1 MAQTDFSPTTKEV
14 QEVLPSAVIENQIGS
29 GGQKIVYKAEVK
41 PYGPVA
47 LKLIKPGPS
56 TKERT
61 MRELDVASKLIGPYF
76 AKIYE
81 IGDVKIKG
89 EDIIYIMEEF
99 LSGETLRDRLN
110 REQRLPERVT
120 MMIGE
125 QLLQALIIVEG
136 AGLVHRDVKPE
147 NIMLLSDGRVVL
159 LDFGIARHL
168 TLPSLTADIALFGPM
183 TVGYAAPEQI
193 KNEKR
198 KICNRT
204 DLFAWATVMYECI
217 TGHNPFIIGCSHQ
230 GEMLR
235 KTLVYDPP
243 ILSGIRSELAQLIQ
257 DCLIK
262 VLHRR
267 PPSAAAVLKTLKNI
281 GGA

>member
-1 MAQTDFSPTTKEV
+1 MAQTDFSPTTADV
-14 QEVLPSAVIENQIGS
+14 QEVLPSASIEQQIGS
-29 GGQKIVYKAEVK
+29 GGQKIVYKAEFK
-41 PYGPVA
+41 PYGTVA
-47 LKLIKPGPS
+47 LKLIKPGPG

-61 MRELDVASKLIGPYF
+61 MRELDAASNLSGPHF

-89 EDIIYIMEEF
+89 EDVIYIIEEF
-99 LSGETLRDRLN
+99 LTGETLRSRLQ
-110 REQRLPERVT
+110 REQHLSEKAT

-125 QLLQALIIVEG
+125 QLLEALIAVES

-147 NIMLLSDGRVVL
+147 NIIILSDGRVIL

-168 TLPSLTADIALFGPM
+168 KLPSLTADIALFGPM
-183 TVGYAAPEQI
+183 TVGYAAPEQV

-217 TGHNPFIIGCSHQ
+217 TGQNPFILGSSHQ
-230 GEMLR
+230 GETLR
-235 KTLVYDPP
+235 KTLAYDPP
-243 ILSGIRSELAQLIQ
+243 ILSGIKGDIAQLIQ
-257 DCLIK
+257 DCLRK
-262 VLHRR
+262 VVHRR
-267 PPSAAAVLKTLKNI
+267 PPSAAAILKALRNI
-281 GGA
+281 GGS

>member
-1 MAQTDFSPTTKEV
+1 
-14 QEVLPSAVIENQIGS
+14 
-29 GGQKIVYKAEVK
+29 
-41 PYGPVA
+41 
-47 LKLIKPGPS
+47 
-56 TKERT
+56 
-61 MRELDVASKLIGPYF
+61 
-76 AKIYE
+76 
-81 IGDVKIKG
+81 
-89 EDIIYIMEEF
+89 
-99 LSGETLRDRLN
+99 
-110 REQRLPERVT
+110 
-120 MMIGE
+120 
-125 QLLQALIIVEG
+125 
-136 AGLVHRDVKPE
+136 
-147 NIMLLSDGRVVL
+147 MLLSDGRVVL

-217 TGHNPFIIGCSHQ
+217 TGHNPFIMGCSHQ

-243 ILSGIRSELAQLIQ
+243 ILSGIKSELAQLIQ
-257 DCLIK
+257 DCLKK
-262 VLHRR
+262 VIHRR